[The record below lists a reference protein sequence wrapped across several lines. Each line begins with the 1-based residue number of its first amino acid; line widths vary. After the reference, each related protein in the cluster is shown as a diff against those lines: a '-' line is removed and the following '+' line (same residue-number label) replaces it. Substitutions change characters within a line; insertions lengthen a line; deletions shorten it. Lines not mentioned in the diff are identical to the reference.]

1 MTLETSSTTNAATTM
16 TTGKSDG
23 LVCGGIA
30 SIDVGMVE
38 RHIARE
44 VETYSAGGFPR
55 QSERYYYLMSAL
67 HVTRMMFHDG
77 NCQPFHR
84 EFYRRLAQIHHTQ
97 QAKTDTADTAG
108 DTQVAAAASDT
119 ATAQ

>member
-1 MTLETSSTTNAATTM
+1 MTLEANNPETAASE
-16 TTGKSDG
+16 KPR

-30 SIDVGMVE
+30 SIDVAKVE

-84 EFYRRLAQIHHTQ
+84 EFYRRLAQIHHNQ
-97 QAKTDTADTAG
+97 QSSKPEPTSPPPTDTA
-108 DTQVAAAASDT
+108 QP
-119 ATAQ
+119 Q

>member
-1 MTLETSSTTNAATTM
+1 MTLEATDHGIAAKE
-16 TTGKSDG
+16 KSE

-30 SIDVGMVE
+30 SIDVGKVE

-84 EFYRRLAQIHHTQ
+84 EFYRRLAQIHHSQ
-97 QAKTDTADTAG
+97 QGAKPESALPPSTD
-108 DTQVAAAASDT
+108 AAQQGVDQPQ
-119 ATAQ
+119 AQ

>member
-1 MTLETSSTTNAATTM
+1 
-16 TTGKSDG
+16 
-23 LVCGGIA
+23 
-30 SIDVGMVE
+30 MVE

-44 VETYSAGGFPR
+44 VESYSKGGFPR

-84 EFYRRLAQIHHTQ
+84 EFYRRLAQIHHSQ
-97 QAKTDTADTAG
+97 QEAKTG
-108 DTQVAAAASDT
+108 SAAAPEVSSSPPTSNAAAQPPVGGSDT
-119 ATAQ
+119 TL

>member
-1 MTLETSSTTNAATTM
+1 MSIEVTNHGATANE
-16 TTGKSDG
+16 KSE

-84 EFYRRLAQIHHTQ
+84 EFYKRLAQIHHSQ
-97 QAKTDTADTAG
+97 QGSKLESMSPPSTDTVQQGIDQPHAH
-108 DTQVAAAASDT
+108 
-119 ATAQ
+119 